1 MYYDVKLDALSPS
14 TYGWT
19 LASIPA
25 ITHST
30 QNRDRFSIPAR
41 NGELLGSEIWRSN
54 AFVTCVFQ
62 TRLGYWA
69 DQYGHTTIDDRYDDL
84 FRLIGGA
91 STLHLKTQNKTT
103 LSAWDNAGYF
113 NILGWAVASE
123 VRKGSDYMRIEVQ
136 FEVEPFKYT
145 EISTTNPEYT
155 TDTNIE
161 NRGNES
167 CPIYYLARTSSSSA
181 SAFTLSMTGNTFSGV
196 RTISGSFPANVS
208 EIYIDTKR
216 QLTYYISSGVNHE
229 VTGITG
235 DYRKM
240 RIPARSQVNLSKTG
254 ANTLR
259 TYTRFGVNI

>member
-1 MYYDVKLDALSPS
+1 MFYDVKLDAASPS

-19 LASIPA
+19 LASIPV
-25 ITHST
+25 ITHSA

-41 NGELLGSEIWRSN
+41 NGELLGSEIWRGN
-54 AFVTCVFQ
+54 AFVTCIFQ
-62 TRLGYWA
+62 TRLGYWT

-123 VRKGSDYMRIEVQ
+123 TRKNRDYMRIEVQ

-155 TDTNIE
+155 TDTSIE
-161 NRGNES
+161 NWGDES
-167 CPIYYLARTSSSSA
+167 CPVYYLARTSSSSA
-181 SAFTLSMTGNTFSGV
+181 GAFTLTLQAGGTN

-216 QLTYYISSGVNHE
+216 QLTYYISSGVKHE

-240 RIPARSQVNLSKTG
+240 RIPRGQVTLSKTG